1 MLPLIPKRNKLTFES
16 PGIELVIEPEPEPID
31 VTYIG
36 LEDGNILGYGATIGL
51 GLEVSLDYINRHFL
65 N

>member
-36 LEDGNILGYGATIGL
+36 LEDDNILGYGATIGL
-51 GLEVSLDYINRHFL
+51 GLEVSLD
-65 N
+65 